1 MDPVVYS
8 VDSVVYWWTRYVTLC
23 IWWDIFLHCIRVGL
37 KFANEMV
44 IPMWAPLN
52 FKQKM
57 LLKLSN
63 FSSDLFLKSQLT
75 TFFFSC
81 RSILTLGLKRVT
93 RKKYGSNKSFKE

>member
-1 MDPVVYS
+1 M
-8 VDSVVYWWTRYVTLC
+8 LHHAFGG
-23 IWWDIFLHCIRVGL
+23 IFFLHCIRVGL

-75 TFFFSC
+75 TFFF
-81 RSILTLGLKRVT
+81 RV
-93 RKKYGSNKSFKE
+93 GVF

>member
-1 MDPVVYS
+1 MNRRNIKKQTSLASTIADGPS
-8 VDSVVYWWTRYVTLC
+8 SLQCGLSSLLVDSVCYIMHSVGY
-23 IWWDIFLHCIRVGL
+23 FLNCIRVGL

-52 FKQKM
+52 FTQKM

-75 TFFFSC
+75 TFFF
-81 RSILTLGLKRVT
+81 RV
-93 RKKYGSNKSFKE
+93 GVF